1 MTTMTRSH
9 TLEYTLDGLPE
20 LTLNNH
26 RGEIHVVHDGAPGE
40 VRVTLTSNQ
49 AVDFGLVESRVDG
62 TRVTVTIPHLPA
74 EGTSGISF
82 NLGAL
87 SFALGGGLRV
97 DTDVHCPPDAALSL
111 ETKYGDIEIQGRS
124 GRTVARTGAGGIVAE
139 ACESAVLST
148 GAGDIRLPRVGPATL
163 NTGTG
168 DISVDDA
175 SGRLEIRT
183 GTGDVHV
190 GSSRGQLS
198 IVSGAGDVHAVVGEG
213 SAEVRTGMGDV
224 TVQVPSTVPVWQ
236 DLTTGMGDVRSH
248 VPSHGEP
255 EPGEPFVKVAARSG
269 VGDVTLTV

>member
-20 LTLNNH
+20 LTLRNH
-26 RGEIHVVHDGAPGE
+26 RGDIHVHHDAAPGE
-40 VRVTLTSNQ
+40 VRVTVTSNQ
-49 AVDFGLVESRVDG
+49 PVDFDLVESRVDG
-62 TRVTVTIPHLPA
+62 TRVSVAIPHLPA

-97 DTDVHCPPDAALSL
+97 DADVHCPPEAALTL
-111 ETKYGDIEIQGRS
+111 ETRYGDIDIRGRS
-124 GRTVARTGAGGIVAE
+124 GRTAAKTGAGDIAAE
-139 ACESAVLST
+139 ACDSAVMST
-148 GAGDIRLPRVGPATL
+148 GAGDIRLPRVGAANL
-163 NTGTG
+163 NSGAG
-168 DISVDDA
+168 DISVEDA

-198 IVSGAGDVHAVVGEG
+198 IVSGAGDVHAVVDEG

-224 TVQVPSTVPVWQ
+224 TIQVPSTVPVWQ
-236 DLTTGMGDVRSH
+236 DLTTGVGEVRSH

-269 VGDVTLTV
+269 AGDVTLTV